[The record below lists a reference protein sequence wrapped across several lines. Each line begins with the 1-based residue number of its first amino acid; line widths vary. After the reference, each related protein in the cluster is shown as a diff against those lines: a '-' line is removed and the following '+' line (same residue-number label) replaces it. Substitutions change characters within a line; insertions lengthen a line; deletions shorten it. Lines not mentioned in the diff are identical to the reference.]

1 MYKRQVLS
9 ALGFT
14 EPVNFSLSA
23 WITEVGG
30 SQSGWGYSIFAEAYY
45 DFGYLGWIFLAV
57 WGYFYAVS
65 YTHLDVYKRQR
76 CLCTVRTGAEIKIG
90 SMSSLNSDCKIVSHE
105 KIEIGH
111 DTIFGP
117 NVLIYDHD
125 HVYNTETGVRR
136 KDFKTSAIVIGNNC
150 WIGAGS
156 IILRGTHIGD
166 NCLVGAGSIV
176 KGNYP
181 AGTKIIQKRGGIQ

>member
-1 MYKRQVLS
+1 MNNTIRNAFAVLRGNLVCGLYRLCGRCNYTNLIRVFKGAEIRIS
-9 ALGFT
+9 K
-14 EPVNFSLSA
+14 
-23 WITEVGG
+23 GG
-30 SQSGWGYSIFAEAYY
+30 KLTLEKGAAIGE
-45 DFGYLGWIFLAV
+45 
-57 WGYFYAVS
+57 
-65 YTHLDVYKRQR
+65 R

-90 SMSSLNSDCKIVSHE
+90 SMSRLNSDCKIVSHE

>member
-1 MYKRQVLS
+1 MNDTIRNAIAVFRGNFVCGINRLRGRCNYINLIRIFKGTEIRISKKGKLT
-9 ALGFT
+9 LGKGVAIG
-14 EPVNFSLSA
+14 E
-23 WITEVGG
+23 
-30 SQSGWGYSIFAEAYY
+30 
-45 DFGYLGWIFLAV
+45 
-57 WGYFYAVS
+57 
-65 YTHLDVYKRQR
+65 R
-76 CLCTVRTGAEIKIG
+76 CLCTVRSGAEIKIG
-90 SMSSLNSDCKIVSHE
+90 DMSNLNSDCKMVSHK

-125 HVYNTETGVRR
+125 HVYDSKTGVRR
-136 KDFKTSAIVIGNNC
+136 KEYKTSEIVIGNNC

-181 AGTKIIQKRGGIQ
+181 SGMKIIQKRGGGCNEDIYSYRC